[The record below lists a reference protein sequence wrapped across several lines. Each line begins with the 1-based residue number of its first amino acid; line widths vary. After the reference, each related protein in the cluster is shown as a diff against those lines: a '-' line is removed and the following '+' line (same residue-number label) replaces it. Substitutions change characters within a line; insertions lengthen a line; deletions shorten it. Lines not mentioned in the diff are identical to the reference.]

1 MMSNYEA
8 TVEMDAINP
17 DDKDF
22 LKFLKKH
29 KVKIIDKV
37 MDGPGGGHP
46 VITMQGKRK
55 DLEKVL
61 ADSEYGWDDPGL
73 AEYIE

>member
-1 MMSNYEA
+1 MSNYEA

-55 DLEKVL
+55 NLEKVL
-61 ADSEYGWDDPGL
+61 ADSEYGWGDPGL